1 MGFPQKPEGFM
12 KIIIAGDGKVG
23 ATLTKQ
29 FCSEGH
35 DVTVIDYRTEILEVS
50 EERYDVIVIQGNC
63 ASMSVLTQAGV
74 KEADLLVAVTNHD
87 EINLLC
93 CTTAHSMNPNLHTI
107 ARIRNPEYN
116 EQAFKLRDV
125 FGLSMV
131 INPENQAAMEIHRL
145 LKYPGFLRR
154 DTFAKGRM
162 EIVELRVDKSSKLC
176 DVKLT
181 DLRNIIRCKVLVCAV
196 LRNGAAIA
204 PKGDFVLQE
213 GDRIFVTALSEN
225 LTTLL
230 NNLGILSRRVRR
242 VLICGGNTVGF
253 YLARR
258 LIREGVSVKIVEPG
272 LSRCQELSALLPDV
286 DVICGDVSD
295 QDTLDSEGLAGCDAF
310 VSCTGSDELNMIVS
324 LYARSRGV
332 PQVITQLSRV
342 DNRSIIDSLCLG
354 SVICPK
360 DLCASNI
367 ARYVRAIHN
376 QTGAAL
382 SVHAI
387 ADGQVEAMEFRV
399 DETTRHCGEPLKQI
413 KLKPNVLL
421 VSITH
426 NAAPEIV
433 NGESAFLPGDIV
445 LVVTNGRE
453 VLYQMNDI
461 FA

>member
-1 MGFPQKPEGFM
+1 M

-35 DVTVIDYRTEILEVS
+35 DVTVIDASVETLEAS
-50 EERYDVIVIQGNC
+50 EERYDVISIHGNC
-63 ASMSVLTQAGV
+63 ASMSVLSQAGV
-74 KEADLLVAVTNHD
+74 KEAQLLVAATNHD

-116 EQAFKLRDV
+116 EQAYKMRDV

-162 EIVELRVDKSSKLC
+162 EIVELRVDKGSKLC
-176 DVKLT
+176 NVKLM
-181 DLRNIIRCKVLVCAV
+181 DLRSIIKCRVLVCAV
-196 LRNGAAIA
+196 LRNGSSIA
-204 PKGDFVLQE
+204 PKGDFTLLE

-230 NNLGILSRRVRR
+230 SSLGILSRRASR
-242 VLICGGNTVGF
+242 VLICGGDTVGY

-258 LIREGVSVKIVEPG
+258 LTKEGIHVKIVDSSLE
-272 LSRCQELSALLPDV
+272 RCQELSALLPNAE
-286 DVICGDVSD
+286 IIHGDPGD
-295 QDTLDSEGLAGCDAF
+295 QDTLDSEGLARCDAF
-310 VSCTGSDELNMIVS
+310 VSCGSTDELNMITS
-324 LYARSRGV
+324 LYASSQGV

-342 DNRSIIDSLCLG
+342 DNRSIIDSLNLG

-360 DLCASNI
+360 DLCSNNI
-367 ARYVRAIHN
+367 ARYVRAIVNH
-376 QTGAAL
+376 TGAAL
-382 SVHAI
+382 SVHTI
-387 ADGQVEAMEFRV
+387 ADGHAEALEFRV
-399 DETTRHCGEPLKQI
+399 DEHTRHCGQPLKEI
-413 KLKPNVLL
+413 KLKPNILL

-426 NAAPEIV
+426 NADPEIV
-433 NGESAFLPGDIV
+433 SGDSAFVPGDIV
-445 LVVTNGRE
+445 VVVNSGRDI
-453 VLYQMNDI
+453 LYQMNDI